1 MLRIGQDK
9 GPQRRARAQWLKNR
23 PAPGFEQ
30 MGQKRAALGACVEG
44 AGRSARD
51 WEVGGQKE
59 PQRGKSE
66 GTETETQTEINSSQR
81 HAGHRARER
90 RKRTETQGDSEM
102 ERDTHPETGG
112 KQTAWGKLDRL
123 DAGALRYQAGKVSWK
138 QPRPRALAGRARGS
152 CLQPC
157 GPQAW
162 APELHDTAF
171 GLVCV
176 RVFEPQS
183 LFRSVFLQVGELPA
197 VDGSSPL
204 PRRRD
209 GVRSD
214 RTWPQPPALAQ
225 EVQGPS
231 PGDLEQVLVVS
242 RAHPMSTPS
251 HC

>member
-1 MLRIGQDK
+1 
-9 GPQRRARAQWLKNR
+9 
-23 PAPGFEQ
+23 
-30 MGQKRAALGACVEG
+30 
-44 AGRSARD
+44 
-51 WEVGGQKE
+51 
-59 PQRGKSE
+59 
-66 GTETETQTEINSSQR
+66 
-81 HAGHRARER
+81 
-90 RKRTETQGDSEM
+90 M

-112 KQTAWGKLDRL
+112 KQRAWGKLDRL